1 MRHMEKS
8 KARAREME
16 EMLSLKANQGVPHQ
30 EGLPHLERE
39 IEQMRKVMDEIREN
53 MRRANPVED
62 LVHRIDFPFTD
73 RKSVV

>member
-30 EGLPHLERE
+30 EGCHTWRG
-39 IEQMRKVMDEIREN
+39 R
-53 MRRANPVED
+53 
-62 LVHRIDFPFTD
+62 
-73 RKSVV
+73 